1 MQNLEKGLGS
11 PEAGVL
17 KFETVKDFYD
27 SLSSETLDYLDTY
40 GFNNV
45 GLQPQILLKI
55 EGEEN
60 QKLVL
65 EAVGNFLAS
74 VGEEKKRAAREIAE
88 IADRVTG

>member
-1 MQNLEKGLGS
+1 MQNLEKGFGS
-11 PEAGVL
+11 PEAGIS
-17 KFETVKDFYD
+17 KFETVKDFYN

-65 EAVGNFLAS
+65 EAVENFISS

>member
-1 MQNLEKGLGS
+1 MNNLEKGLDS
-11 PEAGVL
+11 SEAGVPR
-17 KFETVKDFYD
+17 FETVKDFYN

-88 IADRVTG
+88 IADRVTS